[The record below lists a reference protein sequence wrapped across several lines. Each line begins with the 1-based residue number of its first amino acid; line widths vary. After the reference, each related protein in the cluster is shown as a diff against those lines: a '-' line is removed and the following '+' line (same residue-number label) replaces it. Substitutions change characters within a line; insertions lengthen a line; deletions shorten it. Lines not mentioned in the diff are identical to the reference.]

1 MAKTLP
7 PSASST
13 PPLTSWRAKLLTD
26 MHMHVVGVSER
37 GEWRVEGEDNRLE
50 TEVWRLKTEE
60 KQRCRRA
67 QQQSQ
72 FACVICGTLRLR
84 AAAALSA
91 IFVALLTVPEMM
103 MMLPHCAACQVAT
116 SAAKAAATFSMS
128 FVCIKQFATIKCSV
142 GRRWAWPICNWALAT
157 WTVPA
162 PPARCPLATPPGNCA

>member
-1 MAKTLP
+1 M
-7 PSASST
+7 
-13 PPLTSWRAKLLTD
+13 
-26 MHMHVVGVSER
+26 
-37 GEWRVEGEDNRLE
+37 EGEDNRLE
-50 TEVWRLKTEE
+50 TEE

-91 IFVALLTVPEMM
+91 IFVALLTVPKM

-142 GRRWAWPICNWALAT
+142 GRRWAWPICN
-157 WTVPA
+157 
-162 PPARCPLATPPGNCA
+162 